1 MEILNARHLKPLET
15 QRVQTTVLP
24 SKGSNHVSRPNRPL
38 PTCLSSPDVYD
49 IKSNQVDHE
58 MSTKASDN
66 LINEV
71 TSRCQNLEI
80 AYFLSKETLLNFSQK
95 LFSPK
100 TVCCF

>member
-49 IKSNQVDHE
+49 IKSNQGDHE
-58 MSTKASDN
+58 MSNKASDN

-71 TSRCQNLEI
+71 TS
-80 AYFLSKETLLNFSQK
+80 SKYRDCTYIFV
-95 LFSPK
+95 K
-100 TVCCF
+100 TENSVK

>member
-49 IKSNQVDHE
+49 IKSNQGDHE
-58 MSTKASDN
+58 MSNKASDN

-71 TSRCQNLEI
+71 TSSKYRNCIFDHQE
-80 AYFLSKETLLNFSQK
+80 LSYLIYVLTI
-95 LFSPK
+95 
-100 TVCCF
+100 